1 MFQTMDTEM
10 NISNGPDNKSKN
22 KYMAFLKGM
31 GDAIT
36 GYVLAMYSNTFP
48 GVGNFQQER
57 YPKTNLNIQ
66 EFTKPNLD

>member
-48 GVGNFQQER
+48 GVGNFQVSVI
-57 YPKTNLNIQ
+57 PKTKTNIQ
-66 EFTKPNLD
+66 E